1 MQQIS
6 ESLLSLL
13 CLPYRTWVWCVMGYN
28 KKIYQRITV
37 MALGYAYVQYAN
49 IEYVSVGTYPSI
61 TADVRYVPSSVVLC

>member
-1 MQQIS
+1 
-6 ESLLSLL
+6 
-13 CLPYRTWVWCVMGYN
+13 MGYN